1 MGVLEGLSCL
11 NAGEIDSSFKGFCL
25 LCNLPGSW
33 RHFLNERRFPTV
45 PAGEVEG
52 ARKESI
58 SDATLSVL
66 TGFVVF
72 FKPPWGFSPINEQSY
87 STHFMPHLE
96 IHSTCGN
103 ITFLSGNCLGLRSGV
118 SLVGSTHPLSRG
130 GMKLGISSTQRDSQ
144 PLSLAT

>member
-72 FKPPWGFSPINEQSY
+72 LSHPGVFLPLMNNHIAHILCHTSKSIPPVEILRFC
-87 STHFMPHLE
+87 LE
-96 IHSTCGN
+96 IAWVSGLEFHWWDPLIHSA
-103 ITFLSGNCLGLRSGV
+103 GV
-118 SLVGSTHPLSRG
+118 E
-130 GMKLGISSTQRDSQ
+130 
-144 PLSLAT
+144 